1 MIWKVPEVMLQ
12 PKNRDLFVLKAKSIS
27 SKMAMLSF
35 FVLKF
40 ELDVVGYVIGVI
52 HWQAGTPALL
62 DAGCGI
68 RYLLLR

>member
-35 FVLKF
+35 FVSKF
-40 ELDVVGYVIGVI
+40 ELDVGYLIGGDTL
-52 HWQAGTPALL
+52 AGR
-62 DAGCGI
+62 DACPTGCGI
-68 RYLLLR
+68 RYLLLH